1 LEKLSFCWYWQAL
14 WHWLSGLCGSHANPA
29 EAATATAGTAAAV
42 TKNFKSARS
51 GCFTPKETM
60 ACGSVQS
67 LAISASAVDQKAP
80 SDELIAK
87 TAAALK

>member
-1 LEKLSFCWYWQAL
+1 
-14 WHWLSGLCGSHANPA
+14 
-29 EAATATAGTAAAV
+29 
-42 TKNFKSARS
+42 
-51 GCFTPKETM
+51 M